1 MTPSLRRD
9 LTGILWISPW
19 LVGALAFLL
28 IPIALSLYYS
38 FTDYPVLEP
47 PIWIG
52 LANYVRMFND
62 PVFMTTARNTLIYAA
77 ISIPA
82 CTVLSVVVAALLNQK
97 VRAAG
102 FFQAAVFLPTLVP
115 LIASAMVWMW
125 LFNGEYGLINR
136 ALRAVGLP
144 APNWLTDPDWA
155 MPALVIVSLWGI
167 GQAVI
172 LYLAALKEVP
182 EQLYEAAAL
191 DGMGPVRKFWNVTLP
206 MISPVIL
213 FNVIVLTIGTFQ
225 VFVIPFV
232 LYRQKDGQV
241 EAAYFYTMYLYDN
254 IYYGQMG
261 YASAMAWVQLLI
273 ILALT
278 ALMFLVSKRLVHYR
292 AG

>member
-1 MTPSLRRD
+1 LTPSLRRD